1 MSTSAQKRKAGDRG
15 RVPYRFTAKQVMKMI
30 ATGIIADGEDVEL
43 WDGILYKMTKGELH
57 NQIVMLTADAIRTV
71 TPREKYHVR
80 EEKSNSDGPHSLPE
94 PDVTVVRGKMGV
106 LTPRPPDLERVAL
119 VVEVDHHTAYAD
131 GTVKYSRYAE
141 RRIPV
146 YWLIEA
152 KQQIVLVFDT
162 PQGAGAEAHYA
173 RTQRYSGDDRDPDRP
188 RRPGGR
194 PRRGVAVVPGAGS
207 RPDTLSRISAGN
219 HFTGRPQPSALPVRS
234 ARWLRRAGP
243 RGRRRRRSDRR
254 GLGTFPPRSGHKP
267 SGRAA

>member
-57 NQIVMLTADAIRTV
+57 NQIVMLTAHAIRAV
-71 TPREKYHVR
+71 TPPEVYHVR
-80 EEKSNSDGPHSLPE
+80 EEKSNSDGPYSLPE
-94 PDVTVVRGKMGV
+94 PDVTVVRGKLGV

-141 RRIPV
+141 ARIPF

-162 PQGAGAEAHYA
+162 PQGTGAEAHYA
-173 RTQRYSGDDRDPDRP
+173 RTQRYSGDTEIPIVLD
-188 RRPGGR
+188 GQEVGR
-194 PRRGVAVVPGAGS
+194 VVA
-207 RPDTLSRISAGN
+207 
-219 HFTGRPQPSALPVRS
+219 SALFPVPE
-234 ARWLRRAGP
+234 AP
-243 RGRRRRRSDRR
+243 
-254 GLGTFPPRSGHKP
+254 
-267 SGRAA
+267 